1 MPEVTVYST
10 AWCAFCKTEKQWL
23 DSLGISYQSKMI
35 DEDEAAMKEFEA
47 LDVGGGVPV
56 TVINGS
62 IVRGFD
68 RVALS
73 KELGI

>member
-1 MPEVTVYST
+1 MVTIYST

-23 DSLGISYQSKMI
+23 DSLGVAYESKMI

-47 LDVGGGVPV
+47 LNVGSGVPV
-56 TVINGS
+56 TVIGDT

-68 RVALS
+68 RPAL
-73 KELGI
+73 KNAIGI